1 MRYCASA
8 TLTTQTQEEEI
19 FPRREG
25 QQETQR
31 LLGLAL
37 GCFLLGDVSYPL
49 LARQQGWEG
58 TVTLHI
64 ELLANGT
71 VGTVEVAASSGYPS
85 LDAAAQETVQR
96 WTHTPA
102 RRNGIP
108 VTSWTKLNFT
118 FTLKN
123 EAETKK

>member
-1 MRYCASA
+1 MIRIPPAAAEAGQSSGEV
-8 TLTTQTQEEEI
+8 TP
-19 FPRREG
+19 PRFA
-25 QQETQR
+25 QQPKPE
-31 LLGLAL
+31 
-37 GCFLLGDVSYPL
+37 YPL

-85 LDAAAQETVQR
+85 LDAAAQEAVQR

-102 RRNGIP
+102 RRHGTP

-118 FTLKN
+118 FTLNN
-123 EAETKK
+123 EAETNR